1 MIHIFFITKVAPIY
15 YVVFPLL
22 ETIQNKED
30 ILIVAGSKEVA
41 LFFKIHTDFRVIN
54 MQVHPNLITRKTKYK
69 LLQNILLSKKE
80 YNTFFK
86 DIKDAKI
93 YFFGS
98 SFKIVVF
105 SYIHK
110 LARQNTIIEGY
121 ASHKKTSIEYP
132 LDRSMRAW
140 IMRWIAKWL
149 LGVETT
155 VHINQGIPFWKLSE
169 TFYEKHH
176 IRRMFIDH
184 EKTKKNYTI
193 QLDVLEGKTVL
204 ITMQDLMVYNYV
216 EKTSFVKILDDLMDI
231 LYQLYPD
238 KFVIKPHPRE
248 RTLYGS
254 MAKTTQIIP
263 PYIPSEFLMDH
274 PWDIVIGI
282 FSTSLLSAARLTES
296 KVISIIDLLTW
307 NDTAFQQKWSTIM
320 KDAGVLVPK
329 TVQELNQMLQEA

>member
-1 MIHIFFITKVAPIY
+1 MDHIFFITKVAPIY

-30 ILIVAGSKEVA
+30 ILIIAGSKEVSS
-41 LFFKIHTDFRVIN
+41 FFKNHTDFRVIS
-54 MQVHPNLITRKTKYK
+54 MQVHPNLITRKNKYK
-69 LLQNILLSKKE
+69 LLKNILLSKKE
-80 YNTFFK
+80 YKTLFK
-86 DIKDAKI
+86 KTKDAKI

-105 SYIHK
+105 SYLHK
-110 LARQNTIIEGY
+110 LARKNTIIKGY

-132 LDRSMRAW
+132 LDHSMRAW
-140 IMRWIAKWL
+140 MMRWIAKWL

-155 VHINQGIPFWKLSE
+155 VHINQGAPFWKLSE

-176 IRRMFIDH
+176 IRKMFIDH
-184 EKTKKNYTI
+184 EKTNKNYPI
-193 QLDVLEGKTVL
+193 HLDVLKGKTVL

-216 EKTSFVKILDDLMDI
+216 EKASFVKILDDLMAL

-248 RTLYGS
+248 DTLYGA
-254 MAKTTQIIP
+254 MATTDQVIP

-282 FSTSLLSAARLTES
+282 FSTSLLSAARLTKA
-296 KVISIIDLLTW
+296 KVISIIDLLRW

-329 TVQELNQMLQEA
+329 TVKELSQLLQEA